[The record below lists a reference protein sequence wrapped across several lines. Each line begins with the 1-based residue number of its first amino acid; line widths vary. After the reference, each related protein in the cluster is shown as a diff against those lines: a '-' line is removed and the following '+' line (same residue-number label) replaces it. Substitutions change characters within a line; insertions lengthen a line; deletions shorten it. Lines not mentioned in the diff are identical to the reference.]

1 METNT
6 KGETKI
12 TTKGKKM
19 KKNKTKIALNINEI
33 KKKSEMVGCCA
44 GAKKIFELGQE
55 IAESG
60 MEKLWDIANTA
71 ENEEEAVYD
80 LLNLFAGFLSLSMIY
95 VSTFKDKEDSKRL
108 VGFAMSTFEKVLEE
122 EK

>member
-1 METNT
+1 M
-6 KGETKI
+6 

-19 KKNKTKIALNINEI
+19 KKNKIKTEV
-33 KKKSEMVGCCA
+33 KKKSKMVSCCNCSQRN
-44 GAKKIFELGQE
+44 FELGQE
-55 IAESG
+55 IAESS

-71 ENEEEAVYD
+71 ENDEEAVND
-80 LLNLFAGFLSLSMIY
+80 LLNLFAGFLNISMIY

-108 VGFAMSTFEKVLEE
+108 VGFAMSTFEKALEE

>member
-1 METNT
+1 M
-6 KGETKI
+6 

-44 GAKKIFELGQE
+44 GAKKNFELGQE

-71 ENEEEAVYD
+71 ENDEEAVYD

-108 VGFAMSTFEKVLEE
+108 VGFAMSTFEKALEE